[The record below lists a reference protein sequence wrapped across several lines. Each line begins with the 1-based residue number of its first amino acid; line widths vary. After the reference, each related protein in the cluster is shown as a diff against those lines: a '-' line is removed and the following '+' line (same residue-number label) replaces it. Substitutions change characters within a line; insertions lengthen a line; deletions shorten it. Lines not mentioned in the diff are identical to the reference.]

1 MTTELNIQ
9 VTAWGNV
16 GDEAIQLY
24 TITNANGVKVNITN
38 FGAAIQSIIVPDKN
52 GNYSDVVLG
61 YDNLPGYENDGFY
74 IGTVVGRYANRIA
87 GGKVKIEG
95 KSYQLTTKEGGFHH
109 HGGKVGFNKK
119 VWNASLFTDVSSV
132 GVQLTYLSVNG
143 EEGFPGNL
151 TTTVTY
157 TLNDANQL
165 TVNYKA
171 VTDKPTILNLTQHMY
186 FNLAGHNS
194 GSILHHEL
202 MLPHQY
208 YLPVNAMQVPKGDA
222 EDVKGTP
229 FDFTHLKAIGH
240 DINTAN
246 KQLELSYGY
255 DHSWVV
261 KQKRLGKLVLAA
273 RVAEPDCGRKLNVYT
288 TEPAIHL
295 YTGNFLDGSP
305 GKDGALYGFR
315 EGFCLETQNYP
326 DSPNHPDFPSSVLN
340 PGEVFSSKTVFEF
353 DWDKND
359 EAIGPA
365 I

>member
-9 VTAWGNV
+9 IAEWGKI
-16 GDEAIQLY
+16 GSEAINLY
-24 TITNANGVKVNITN
+24 TITNKNGVKVNIAN
-38 FGAAIQSIIVPDKN
+38 FGAAVQSLLVPDKDR
-52 GNYSDVVLG
+52 NYADVVLG
-61 YDNLPGYENDGFY
+61 YDSLQGYEHDDFY

-87 GGKVKIEG
+87 GGNVEIDG
-95 KSYQLTTKEGGFHH
+95 KKYQITTKEGGFHH

-119 VWNASLFTDVSSV
+119 IWEARFFADSDSV
-132 GVQLTYLSVNG
+132 GVQLTYLSVDG

-151 TTTVTY
+151 ITTVTY
-157 TLNDANQL
+157 TLNNANQFM
-165 TVNYKA
+165 VEYKA
-171 VTDKPTILNLTQHMY
+171 VTDKTTILNLTQHTY

-194 GSILHHEL
+194 GSILGHEL
-202 MLPHQY
+202 MLPYQY

-222 EDVKGTP
+222 ENVKGTP
-229 FDFTHLKAIGH
+229 FDFTHFKTIGR
-240 DINTAN
+240 DINVAN
-246 KQLELSYGY
+246 KQLELSKGY

-261 KQKRLGKLVLAA
+261 KSERSNELVLAA
-273 RVAEPDCGRKLNVYT
+273 KVFEPESGRKLNVYT

-305 GKDGALYGFR
+305 GKGNSPYNFR

-340 PGEVFSSKTVFEF
+340 PGDTFRSKTVFEF
-353 DWDKND
+353 DWDKGS
-359 EAIGPA
+359 EITERP